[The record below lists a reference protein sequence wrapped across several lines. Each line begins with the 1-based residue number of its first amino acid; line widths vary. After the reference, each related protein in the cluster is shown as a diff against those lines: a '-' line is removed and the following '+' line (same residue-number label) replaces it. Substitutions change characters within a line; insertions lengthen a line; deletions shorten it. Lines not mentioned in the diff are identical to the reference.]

1 MVERRA
7 LILANGDLGDPALLR
22 RRLPPL
28 RFDVV
33 IAADGGARHAA
44 ALGLTVDRVVGDFDS
59 LSSEARDD
67 LAQRGAAL
75 LPNPPAKDE
84 TDLELA
90 LLDAL
95 AAGSN
100 QAVVLAAAGGRLDMT
115 LANVGLLLHPALQP
129 MAVQLWI
136 GLETAFVLRPPGGDI
151 LGAVGDRV
159 SLIPLG
165 GEAGGITTHGL
176 AFRLAADTLTVG
188 PARGVSNRVATP
200 HPRVELAS
208 GALLVV
214 HAPGQEP
221 SGSSSFREAGQQ
233 EVPHVP

>member
-22 RRLPPL
+22 TRLQPL
-28 RFDVV
+28 RFDMV

-44 ALGLTVDRVVGDFDS
+44 ALGLTVDRIVGDLDS
-59 LSSEARDD
+59 LSAEASHE
-67 LAQRGAAL
+67 LARRGTAL
-75 LPNPPAKDE
+75 LASPAAKDE

-95 AAGSN
+95 QIGAR
-100 QAVVLAAAGGRLDMT
+100 QAVVLGAAGGRLDMT
-115 LANVGLLLHPALQP
+115 LSNVGLLLHPELRP
-129 MAVQLWI
+129 MAIQLWV
-136 GLETAFVLRPPGGDI
+136 GLETASLLLPPGGDI
-151 LGAVGDRV
+151 RGAVGDRV

-165 GEAGGITTHGL
+165 GEARGITTHGL
-176 AFRLAADTLTVG
+176 AFPLVAETLTVG

-200 HPRVELAS
+200 HPRVEFAS

-214 HAPGQEP
+214 HAPHEELP
-221 SGSSSFREAGQQ
+221 GSLELPGS
-233 EVPHVP
+233 